1 MNEVNE
7 KYLSRM
13 LEGAEQ
19 GLEQVDMAMKQ
30 IKDQLSTMKDQ
41 REDMVTAV
49 AELKDLL
56 GLDEETK
63 KPKLLV
69 EEDDEQEA

>member
-1 MNEVNE
+1 MNELNE

-19 GLEQVDMAMKQ
+19 GLAQVDTAVEQ
-30 IKDQLSTMKDQ
+30 INTQLEGMMEQK
-41 REDMVTAV
+41 EEMITAV

-56 GLDEETK
+56 GLDEEATD
-63 KPKLLV
+63 
-69 EEDDEQEA
+69 EEAEDNGE